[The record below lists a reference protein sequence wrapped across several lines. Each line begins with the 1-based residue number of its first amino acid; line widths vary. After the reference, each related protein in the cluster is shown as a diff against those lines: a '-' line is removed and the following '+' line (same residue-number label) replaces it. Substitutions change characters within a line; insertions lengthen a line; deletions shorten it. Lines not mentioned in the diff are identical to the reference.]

1 MEGNQNYTNKGAFVT
16 PNIFEGMSDKEL
28 FEILKESQKAG
39 AIAFMLK
46 EIVIRQ
52 QTMIIDMKNRIAMLE
67 EKTIKAKGRKKT
79 EFYLNGRL
87 LTDDEIIRL
96 IDGEYFDSI
105 GKLEK
110 EVGAGKNQLR
120 NRYNKEKRRLA
131 MLERQQ
137 KENRQQ

>member
-16 PNIFEGMSDKEL
+16 PNIFEGLSDKEL

-120 NRYNKEKRRLA
+120 NRYNKEKRRIA
-131 MLERQQ
+131 MLEQQQ
-137 KENRQQ
+137 KDDNE

>member
-16 PNIFEGMSDKEL
+16 PNIFEGLSDKEL

-131 MLERQQ
+131 MLEQQQ
-137 KENRQQ
+137 KDDNE